1 MTTKFF
7 AAIAAMMMTVATMSA
22 NNNTKN
28 EASASSDD
36 NTLPNVTV
44 VAKSNKSVEVMYGT
58 DKKAVFNLD
67 GMGRVSTKVSYKK
80 NDLNAWNPV
89 CAYSVF
95 YGETETVL
103 SYAEYDNVRKTFT
116 LNAQQTRY
124 SATDYPEII
133 RVPNVK

>member
-7 AAIAAMMMTVATMSA
+7 AAIAAMMMTVTMSA
-22 NNNTKN
+22 NNTVKN

-44 VAKSNKSVEVMYGT
+44 VAKSTQSVEVMYGT
-58 DKKAVFNLD
+58 NKKAVFNLD

-80 NDLNAWNPV
+80 NSLNDWNPV
-89 CAYSVF
+89 SAYSVF
-95 YGETETVL
+95 YGEDETVL
-103 SYAEYDNVRKTFT
+103 SYAEYDNVRKSFT

-124 SATDYPEII
+124 SATEYPEII
-133 RVPNVK
+133 RIPNVK